1 MMSTSAR
8 MRLLPVYIEAIRKGR
23 KTTTIR
29 IGKRGVPNSELIF
42 ESNTNS
48 IKVQVLSVQYKK
60 FSELTEAD
68 AQKDGFNTFEELETA
83 LNAFYPNIKPHTWF
97 TVIEF
102 KV

>member
-1 MMSTSAR
+1 
-8 MRLLPVYIEAIRKGR
+8 MRLLPEYIEAIREGR

-29 IGKRGVPNSELIF
+29 IGKRGIANPELIF
-42 ESNTNS
+42 ESDTNS
-48 IKVQVLSVQYKK
+48 IKVQVLSVQYRK

-68 AQKDGFNTFEELETA
+68 AQKDGFNTFQELEIT

>member
-1 MMSTSAR
+1 MPAK
-8 MRLLPVYIEAIRKGR
+8 MRLLPEYIEAIREGR

-29 IGKRGVPNSELIF
+29 IGKRGIANPELIF
-42 ESNTNS
+42 ESDTNS
-48 IKVQVLSVQYKK
+48 IKVQVLSVQYRK

-68 AQKDGFNTFEELETA
+68 AQKDGFNTFQELEIT

>member
-1 MMSTSAR
+1 MATLAR
-8 MRLLPVYIEAIRKGR
+8 MRLLPEYIEAIREGR

-29 IGKRGVPNSELIF
+29 IGKRGVATSELIF
-42 ESNTNS
+42 ESVADS
-48 IKVQVLSVQYKK
+48 IKVQVLSIYYRK

-68 AQKDGFNTFEELETA
+68 AQKDGFNTLQELETA

-102 KV
+102 RV